1 MLDIKFLRE
10 NPDVV
15 KQNIK
20 NKFQDR
26 KLPLVDQ
33 VIELDKENREIK
45 QEVQALRA
53 DRNKLSKQIGALMG
67 QGKKEEAEEV
77 KKQVTASA
85 DRIEELSE
93 REKVVE
99 EKIKEIMIQI
109 LLQTDLSRCRS
120 HDKYRSRLLISLD
133 ILHHHRFFL
142 VLQTHARSHFLF
154 LPLSPVR
161 YEPAYPDT

>member
-26 KLPLVDQ
+26 KLPLVDE

-53 DRNKLSKQIGALMG
+53 DRNKLSKKIGALMG

-77 KKQVTASA
+77 KKIGRAHV
-85 DRIEELSE
+85 
-93 REKVVE
+93 
-99 EKIKEIMIQI
+99 
-109 LLQTDLSRCRS
+109 
-120 HDKYRSRLLISLD
+120 
-133 ILHHHRFFL
+133 
-142 VLQTHARSHFLF
+142 
-154 LPLSPVR
+154 
-161 YEPAYPDT
+161 